1 MLQKFACLILYWFYK
16 KCKMVK
22 NIVNFGSLFGEIVE
36 FACLDHYKLF
46 HRSSILHEHS
56 TAYSSKLGKML
67 YMIISSPCNLFKR
80 YRIIMSSS
88 SIALPLLNFKK
99 WITSGHTQKHS
110 LLWSHE
116 NCTFLTYY
124 LRPFCRTKRMHLS
137 PKSEKISTRVKSQRF
152 SKWYLVLYVCNKT
165 KKGFLM

>member
-1 MLQKFACLILYWFYK
+1 M
-16 KCKMVK
+16 
-22 NIVNFGSLFGEIVE
+22 
-36 FACLDHYKLF
+36 
-46 HRSSILHEHS
+46 SILGHFLEKLLNLLAWIITNYS
-56 TAYSSKLGKML
+56 TGHQSCMNIPQHILRNWVKML

-165 KKGFLM
+165 KKGFSM

>member
-1 MLQKFACLILYWFYK
+1 M
-16 KCKMVK
+16 
-22 NIVNFGSLFGEIVE
+22 
-36 FACLDHYKLF
+36 
-46 HRSSILHEHS
+46 SILGHFLEKLLNLLAWIITNYS
-56 TAYSSKLGKML
+56 TGHQS
-67 YMIISSPCNLFKR
+67 YMNIPQHILRNWANVVYDNFFPYNLFKR

-124 LRPFCRTKRMHLS
+124 LRPFLPNKTNASITKKR
-137 PKSEKISTRVKSQRF
+137 KNFTRVKSQRF
-152 SKWYLVLYVCNKT
+152 SKMISCTLR
-165 KKGFLM
+165 M

>member
-1 MLQKFACLILYWFYK
+1 M
-16 KCKMVK
+16 
-22 NIVNFGSLFGEIVE
+22 
-36 FACLDHYKLF
+36 
-46 HRSSILHEHS
+46 SILGHFLEKLLNLLAWIITNYS
-56 TAYSSKLGKML
+56 TGHQS
-67 YMIISSPCNLFKR
+67 YMNIPQHILRNWANVVYDNFFPYNLFKR

-124 LRPFCRTKRMHLS
+124 LRPFCRRKRMHLS
-137 PKSEKISTRVKSQRF
+137 PKSEKKLYKGKITTVQQNDILYFTCVIKPKKVSQ
-152 SKWYLVLYVCNKT
+152 C
-165 KKGFLM
+165 KKFALRLQ

>member
-1 MLQKFACLILYWFYK
+1 MSIRLVRCEVWLKTVKWNLNCMVPSHVIWHKNSLDPLFYFVCVSYFQGKVTLSFDPKKRIALQKFACLILYWFYK

-67 YMIISSPCNLFKR
+67 YMIISSPV
-80 YRIIMSSS
+80 
-88 SIALPLLNFKK
+88 
-99 WITSGHTQKHS
+99 T
-110 LLWSHE
+110 
-116 NCTFLTYY
+116 
-124 LRPFCRTKRMHLS
+124 
-137 PKSEKISTRVKSQRF
+137 F
-152 SKWYLVLYVCNKT
+152 SKGLE
-165 KKGFLM
+165 

>member
-1 MLQKFACLILYWFYK
+1 MICMSIFVLVLQENVKCWRFFGHSLRNCWICLPE
-16 KCKMVK
+16 
-22 NIVNFGSLFGEIVE
+22 SLQIIPQVIN
-36 FACLDHYKLF
+36 L
-46 HRSSILHEHS
+46 SVHEHS
-56 TAYSSKLGKML
+56 LTAYSSKLGKML
-67 YMIISSPCNLFKR
+67 CMIISSPTYNLFKR

-165 KKGFLM
+165 KKGFSM